1 MKTSPPKK
9 RKKNYKYDK
18 EIITDITDINKEKSK
33 IRAFFKNIR
42 SNLDSDFVKT
52 RSDIIYKKFLKIV
65 NLNKFDSICAYID
78 FNNEVSSKNIIN
90 YAIKNNIKVSVPYII
105 GKYDMKLK
113 YIKDYDKDINRDTK
127 FGNGE
132 PFDYCEDSSI
142 KEISMFIVPALA
154 FDEYCNRLGFGKGYY
169 DNILKLNKKALRIG
183 LAYDYQILPNI
194 PKDNNDEILDII
206 ISENKVIKAD

>member
-1 MKTSPPKK
+1 MPETV
-9 RKKNYKYDK
+9 
-18 EIITDITDINKEKSK
+18 ETITKEKNK
-33 IRAFFKNIR
+33 IRSLFKNIR
-42 SNLDSDFVKT
+42 SNLPSNFVEKK
-52 RSDIIYKKFLKIV
+52 SSIIYKKFLKIV
-65 NLNKFDSICAYID
+65 NIKKFDSICVYVD
-78 FNNEVSSKNIIN
+78 FNNEVSTKNIIN
-90 YAIKNNIKVSVPYII
+90 YAIKNNIKVSIPYIVDEY
-105 GKYDMKLK
+105 KMRLK
-113 YIKDYDKDINRDTK
+113 YIKDYDKDINRNTK

-132 PFDYCEDSSI
+132 PFNYCKDSSI
-142 KEISMFIVPALA
+142 REVSMFIIPALA